1 MSLER
6 CLLICLGLP
15 LLSLMNILRC
25 FLTISCLCSCM
36 NDNTKETMN
45 IIDSADN
52 FTAKLNLATLTLISL
67 NFAGDFF

>member
-1 MSLER
+1 
-6 CLLICLGLP
+6 
-15 LLSLMNILRC
+15 
-25 FLTISCLCSCM
+25 M